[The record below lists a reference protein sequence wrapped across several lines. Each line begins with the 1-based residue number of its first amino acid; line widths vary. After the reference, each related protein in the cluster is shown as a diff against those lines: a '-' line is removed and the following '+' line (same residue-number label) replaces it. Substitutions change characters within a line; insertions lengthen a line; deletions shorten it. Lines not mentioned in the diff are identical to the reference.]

1 MAETSWMNEASII
14 ATSFPYVRVLLGAD
28 KQWSIPYNQLKNVSV
43 EGKTNM
49 SRKGTIQFVD
59 AIGEWPDILMKI
71 GADSNAVRNVRKPN
85 IFVTF
90 GWKKLRGNYECLRSL
105 DGMVIK
111 SSIDLTDDGQVM
123 ISLEYIETVMSVT
136 GTLRYL
142 DPNDIQIIYNEKE
155 NGTFKNMTVAE
166 KLTWLTDWDK
176 NATSVAQEL
185 KRQKIKYS
193 FESTFDDKGVE
204 IEIGFGDYLSNVIN
218 ELTAKAEHQ
227 KVDRQN
233 FSYER
238 GITYT
243 GKYNGIDGFNFLPYV
258 WKAAPA
264 DDNVEPEKLLD
275 KMTEGPTL
283 VYKKTAAAGEKQ
295 ILSFTSDLNS
305 KTGLMF
311 QSQDEINKKLMSFT
325 EEDMEMINKTIREGG
340 MDALR
345 KKDSAGF
352 LCFGLNQ
359 KEADARNRIKS
370 EAVKVVAASKGET
383 KSSQNSQL
391 EAILAQNVFKSTIK
405 IMGDP
410 TFGTDYEPW
419 KFKMKTNF
427 NAVGGFGKV
436 FGSRVWAL
444 TYTKHV
450 FSEGS
455 YETEMEMLAY
465 PEPPANIFPEYKS
478 QYDVMKMQEEK
489 ESKK

>member
-1 MAETSWMNEASII
+1 MAESSWMSEADITS
-14 ATSFPYVRVLLGAD
+14 ASFPYVRVALGAD
-28 KQWSIPYNQLKNVSV
+28 KQWSIPYNQLKNVTV

-71 GADSNAVRNVRKPN
+71 GADSNSVRNVRRPN
-85 IFVTF
+85 IFVSF
-90 GWKKLRGNYECLRSL
+90 GWKRLRGNYECLRSL

-111 SSIDLTDDGQVM
+111 SAIDLTDDGQVM
-123 ISLEYIETVMSVT
+123 ISLDYRETVMSVT

-142 DPNDIQIIYNEKE
+142 DPNDIEIIYKKKE
-155 NGTFKNMTVAE
+155 SGDFDNMTVAE

-176 NATSVAQEL
+176 NATSVAMEL
-185 KRQKIKYS
+185 KRQKVKYS
-193 FESTFDDKGVE
+193 FESTYEDKAVE

-218 ELTAKAEHQ
+218 ELTAKASHQ
-227 KVDRQN
+227 KVNKQN

-238 GITYT
+238 GITYY
-243 GKYNGIDGFNFLPYV
+243 GKYNGEEGFTFLPYV
-258 WKAAPA
+258 WKAAPTE
-264 DDNVEPEKLLD
+264 DNTEPEKLLNQ
-275 KMTEGPTL
+275 MVEGPTL
-283 VYKKTAAAGEKQ
+283 VYKKTAAKGEKQ
-295 ILSFTSDLNS
+295 ILGFTSDLNS

-311 QSQDEINKKLMSFT
+311 QAQDEINKKLMSFT
-325 EEDMEMINKTIREGG
+325 EEDMNMINDIIREGG
-340 MDALR
+340 MDALA
-345 KKDSAGF
+345 KKDSTGF
-352 LCFGLNQ
+352 LCFGLSQ
-359 KEADARNRIKS
+359 KEADDRNRLKS
-370 EAVKVVAASKGET
+370 EAVDVVKASKGET

-391 EAILAQNVFKSTIK
+391 EAILSQNVFKSTIK

-465 PEPPANIFPEYKS
+465 PEPPANIVPEYKS
-478 QYDVMKMQEEK
+478 VYDVIEMNKQK
-489 ESKK
+489 GLD